1 MKSITSLNLGVRLLS
16 EWLFE
21 EPELRARRQF
31 HKLFAESYFITTLPA
46 EAIHN
51 TPWNAHVLDD
61 ILHRVWENNP
71 LTPNDIEVILQAGG
85 FYNDKHEVWFGW
97 NKSTPMIESVLQAA
111 APYMDT
117 RSYATMKVQVAGKV
131 ANSFEIF
138 FQRIIVNP
146 LPKARVPQ
154 ADVYKLFLEYCDM
167 HRLPVLGKRAFKQL
181 MLRKGIH
188 AGKGYV
194 DRKQGV
200 NFYVLACNMSK
211 EVWDAKPPSSS
222 KKEGQEESYTPEQ
235 LWDERWRRAQI
246 PDEPSQEQTEGVLAP
261 QERQDTS
268 TRGVGRAVEDDTPD
282 EEPIATD
289 GTDADADDE
298 DIWGENDDSLPDA
311 DSTNAADAFT
321 AGAFTDDTFATTD
334 EGIFGDSTDD
344 PAEEPLTK
352 ETVVA
357 RIRALPKGVR
367 RVFQTMKATYLINP
381 EHFTYDDFTAMCA
394 GVVPFADESEQQNM
408 WHLFLAYAE
417 D

>member
-1 MKSITSLNLGVRLLS
+1 MNLEVNLLS

-71 LTPNDIEVILQAGG
+71 LTPSDIEAILQAGG

-167 HRLPVLGKRAFKQL
+167 HHLPVLGKRAFKQL

-211 EVWDAKPPSSS
+211 EVWDAKPPSPS

-235 LWDERWRRAQI
+235 LRDERRRRAQI
-246 PDEPSQEQTEGVLAP
+246 PDEPSQEQTEGVSET
-261 QERQDTS
+261 QEGQDAS
-268 TRGVGRAVEDDTPD
+268 AGNVGRTVEDDSSD
-282 EEPIATD
+282 AELIATD
-289 GTDADADDE
+289 DTNDE

-311 DSTNAADAFT
+311 DNADAFT
-321 AGAFTDDTFATTD
+321 ADTLTTSPLATSG

-344 PAEEPLTK
+344 PTEEPLTK

>member
-1 MKSITSLNLGVRLLS
+1 MS

-21 EPELRARRQF
+21 ESELRARRQF

-211 EVWDAKPPSSS
+211 EVWDAKPPSPS

-235 LWDERWRRAQI
+235 LRDERRRRAQI
-246 PDEPSQEQTEGVLAP
+246 PDEPFQEQTEGVPEA
-261 QERQDTS
+261 QERQGTS
-268 TRGVGRAVEDDTPD
+268 TRDVGGAVEDDTPD
-282 EEPIATD
+282 AELITTD
-289 GTDADADDE
+289 DTDDE

-311 DSTNAADAFT
+311 DTADAFT
-321 AGAFTDDTFATTD
+321 ADAFTANPVEPITD

>member
-1 MKSITSLNLGVRLLS
+1 MNLEVSLLS

-31 HKLFAESYFITTLPA
+31 HKLFAESYFVTTLPA

-211 EVWDAKPPSSS
+211 EVWDAKPPSPS

-235 LWDERWRRAQI
+235 LWDERRRRAQV
-246 PDEPSQEQTEGVLAP
+246 PDEPSQEQAEGVSEA
-261 QERQDTS
+261 QEGQDTS
-268 TRGVGRAVEDDTPD
+268 AGDVGGAVEDDSSD
-282 EEPIATD
+282 AEFIATD
-289 GTDADADDE
+289 DTDDE

-311 DSTNAADAFT
+311 DTADAFT
-321 AGAFTDDTFATTD
+321 ADTLTADPVEPTTD

>member
-1 MKSITSLNLGVRLLS
+1 MSLEVSLLS

-85 FYNDKHEVWFGW
+85 FYDDKHEVWFGW

-111 APYMDT
+111 SPYMDT

-211 EVWDAKPPSSS
+211 EVWDAKPPSPS

-235 LWDERWRRAQI
+235 LWDERRRRAQI
-246 PDEPSQEQTEGVLAP
+246 PDESSQEQTERVSEA
-261 QERQDTS
+261 QEGQDTS
-268 TRGVGRAVEDDTPD
+268 ARDVGGTVEDDASD
-282 EEPIATD
+282 AEFIAA
-289 GTDADADDE
+289 ADTDDE

-321 AGAFTDDTFATTD
+321 AGTFTANPVEPVTD

-357 RIRALPKGVR
+357 RSRALPKGVR

>member
-1 MKSITSLNLGVRLLS
+1 MNLEVSLLS

-211 EVWDAKPPSSS
+211 EVWDAKPPSPS

-235 LWDERWRRAQI
+235 LWDERRRRAQV
-246 PDEPSQEQTEGVLAP
+246 PDEPSQEQTEGVSEA
-261 QERQDTS
+261 QEGQDTS
-268 TRGVGRAVEDDTPD
+268 AGDVGGTVEDDASD
-282 EEPIATD
+282 AEFIAAADDTDD
-289 GTDADADDE
+289 GTNDE

-311 DSTNAADAFT
+311 DSTDTADAFT
-321 AGAFTDDTFATTD
+321 ADTLTADPVEPTAD
-334 EGIFGDSTDD
+334 EGIFGDSTDN

-381 EHFTYDDFTAMCA
+381 EHFTYDDFTTMCA

>member
-1 MKSITSLNLGVRLLS
+1 MRSITSLNLEVRLLS

-211 EVWDAKPPSSS
+211 EVWDAKPPSPS

-235 LWDERWRRAQI
+235 LWDERRRRAQV
-246 PDEPSQEQTEGVLAP
+246 PNEPFQEQTEGVSEA
-261 QERQDTS
+261 QEGQDTS
-268 TRGVGRAVEDDTPD
+268 AGDVGGTIEDDSSD
-282 EEPIATD
+282 AESIATD
-289 GTDADADDE
+289 DTDDE

-311 DSTNAADAFT
+311 DTADAFT
-321 AGAFTDDTFATTD
+321 ADTLTTSPFATSD
-334 EGIFGDSTDD
+334 EGIFEDSADD

>member
-1 MKSITSLNLGVRLLS
+1 MS

-211 EVWDAKPPSSS
+211 EVWDAKPSSPS

-235 LWDERWRRAQI
+235 LRDERRRRAQI
-246 PDEPSQEQTEGVLAP
+246 PDESSQEQTEGVSET
-261 QERQDTS
+261 QEEQDTS
-268 TRGVGRAVEDDTPD
+268 ARDVGGTIEDDSSD
-282 EEPIATD
+282 AEAIAT
-289 GTDADADDE
+289 ADDTDDE

-311 DSTNAADAFT
+311 DTADAFT
-321 AGAFTDDTFATTD
+321 VDTLTTSTFATAD
-334 EGIFGDSTDD
+334 EEIFGDSTDD

-352 ETVVA
+352 EAVVA

>member
-1 MKSITSLNLGVRLLS
+1 MS

-31 HKLFAESYFITTLPA
+31 HKLFAESYFITALPA

-211 EVWDAKPPSSS
+211 EVWDAKPPSPS

-235 LWDERWRRAQI
+235 LWNERRRRAQV
-246 PDEPSQEQTEGVLAP
+246 PDEPSQEQTEGVSEA
-261 QERQDTS
+261 QEGQDTS
-268 TRGVGRAVEDDTPD
+268 ARDVGGIVEDDSSD
-282 EEPIATD
+282 AEFIAT
-289 GTDADADDE
+289 ADADDE

-311 DSTNAADAFT
+311 DSTNTADAFT
-321 AGAFTDDTFATTD
+321 ADTNIGATASD

>member
-1 MKSITSLNLGVRLLS
+1 MS

-71 LTPNDIEVILQAGG
+71 LTPNDIEVILQADG

-131 ANSFEIF
+131 ANGFEIF

-211 EVWDAKPPSSS
+211 EVWDAKPPSPS

-235 LWDERWRRAQI
+235 LRDERRRRAQI
-246 PDEPSQEQTEGVLAP
+246 PDESSQEQTEGVSKA
-261 QERQDTS
+261 QEGQDTS
-268 TRGVGRAVEDDTPD
+268 ARDVGGIVEDDSPD
-282 EEPIATD
+282 AELVATD
-289 GTDADADDE
+289 DADDE

-311 DSTNAADAFT
+311 DTADAFT
-321 AGAFTDDTFATTD
+321 TGALTANTIGLTAD

>member
-1 MKSITSLNLGVRLLS
+1 MRSITSLNLEVSLLS

-31 HKLFAESYFITTLPA
+31 HKLFAESYFITTLPT

-71 LTPNDIEVILQAGG
+71 LTPDDIEVLLQAGG
-85 FYNDKHEVWFGW
+85 FYNDKHEAWFGW

-211 EVWDAKPPSSS
+211 EVWDAKPPSPS

-235 LWDERWRRAQI
+235 LRDERRRRAQI
-246 PDEPSQEQTEGVLAP
+246 PDESSQEQTEGVFAP
-261 QERQDTS
+261 QEGQDTS
-268 TRGVGRAVEDDTPD
+268 AGDVGRTVEDDSSD
-282 EEPIATD
+282 AEFVATD
-289 GTDADADDE
+289 DTNDE

-311 DSTNAADAFT
+311 DTADAFT
-321 AGAFTDDTFATTD
+321 AGALTTNTVGLTAD
-334 EGIFGDSTDD
+334 EGIFGDSTDN

-357 RIRALPKGVR
+357 RIRALPKSVR

>member
-1 MKSITSLNLGVRLLS
+1 MNLEVSLLS
-16 EWLFE
+16 KWLFE

-61 ILHRVWENNP
+61 ILHRVWENSP

-211 EVWDAKPPSSS
+211 EVWDVKPPSPS

-235 LWDERWRRAQI
+235 FRDERRRRAQI
-246 PDEPSQEQTEGVLAP
+246 PDEPFQEQTEGVSEA
-261 QERQDTS
+261 QEGQDTS
-268 TRGVGRAVEDDTPD
+268 ARNVGGTVEDDSFNAELIT
-282 EEPIATD
+282 TD
-289 GTDADADDE
+289 GTDDE

-311 DSTNAADAFT
+311 DTADAFT
-321 AGAFTDDTFATTD
+321 AGALTISPFTAD

-394 GVVPFADESEQQNM
+394 GVVPFADEFEQQNM

>member
-1 MKSITSLNLGVRLLS
+1 MS

-146 LPKARVPQ
+146 LPKTRVPQ

-211 EVWDAKPPSSS
+211 EVWDAEPPNPS
-222 KKEGQEESYTPEQ
+222 KKEGQEESYTAEQ
-235 LWDERWRRAQI
+235 LRDELRRRAQVS
-246 PDEPSQEQTEGVLAP
+246 DEPSQEQTKGVSEAQEG
-261 QERQDTS
+261 QDTS
-268 TRGVGRAVEDDTPD
+268 ARDVGGTVEDDASD
-282 EEPIATD
+282 AEFIATADD
-289 GTDADADDE
+289 GADDTDDE

-321 AGAFTDDTFATTD
+321 ASLVEPATD

>member
-1 MKSITSLNLGVRLLS
+1 MRSITSLNLEVSLLS

-211 EVWDAKPPSSS
+211 EVWDAKPPSPS

-235 LWDERWRRAQI
+235 LRDERRRRAQV
-246 PDEPSQEQTEGVLAP
+246 PNEPFQEQTEGVSKA
-261 QERQDTS
+261 QEGQDTS
-268 TRGVGRAVEDDTPD
+268 AGDVGGTVEDDTFD
-282 EEPIATD
+282 AESIATD
-289 GTDADADDE
+289 GANDE

-311 DSTNAADAFT
+311 DAFT
-321 AGAFTDDTFATTD
+321 ANAFTANLVEPTTD

>member
-1 MKSITSLNLGVRLLS
+1 MNLEVSLLS

-117 RSYATMKVQVAGKV
+117 RSYATMKVRVAGKV

-138 FQRIIVNP
+138 FQRIVVNP

-211 EVWDAKPPSSS
+211 EVWDAKPPSPS

-235 LWDERWRRAQI
+235 LRDERRRRAQI
-246 PDEPSQEQTEGVLAP
+246 PNEPFQEQTERVSEA
-261 QERQDTS
+261 QEGQDAS
-268 TRGVGRAVEDDTPD
+268 AGNVGGTAEDDSSD
-282 EEPIATD
+282 AEFIATAED
-289 GTDADADDE
+289 DANDE

-311 DSTNAADAFT
+311 DTADAFT
-321 AGAFTDDTFATTD
+321 AGALTADTLTTSD

-352 ETVVA
+352 ETVVV

>member
-1 MKSITSLNLGVRLLS
+1 MS

-71 LTPNDIEVILQAGG
+71 LTPNDIEVILQADG

-211 EVWDAKPPSSS
+211 EVWDAKPPSPS
-222 KKEGQEESYTPEQ
+222 KKEGQEESYTSEQ
-235 LWDERWRRAQI
+235 LWDERRRRAQV
-246 PDEPSQEQTEGVLAP
+246 PDESSQEQAERVFAP
-261 QERQDTS
+261 QEGQDTS
-268 TRGVGRAVEDDTPD
+268 AGDVGGIVEDDSPD
-282 EEPIATD
+282 AEFVATD
-289 GTDADADDE
+289 DTDDE

-321 AGAFTDDTFATTD
+321 ADTTTDAFATSD
-334 EGIFGDSTDD
+334 EGIFGDSTDN

>member
-1 MKSITSLNLGVRLLS
+1 MNLEVSLLS

-211 EVWDAKPPSSS
+211 EVWDAKPPSPS

-235 LWDERWRRAQI
+235 LWDERRRRAQV
-246 PDEPSQEQTEGVLAP
+246 PDEPSQEQTEGVSEA
-261 QERQDTS
+261 QEGQDTS
-268 TRGVGRAVEDDTPD
+268 ARDVGGIVEDDSSDT
-282 EEPIATD
+282 ELITTD
-289 GTDADADDE
+289 DTDDE

-311 DSTNAADAFT
+311 DTADAFT
-321 AGAFTDDTFATTD
+321 ADTLTTSTFAD
-334 EGIFGDSTDD
+334 SDGGIFGDSTDN

>member
-1 MKSITSLNLGVRLLS
+1 MNLEVRLLS

-71 LTPNDIEVILQAGG
+71 LTPNDIEVILQASG

-211 EVWDAKPPSSS
+211 EVWDAKPPSPS

-235 LWDERWRRAQI
+235 LRDERRRRAQV
-246 PDEPSQEQTEGVLAP
+246 PDEPFQEQEEGVSEA
-261 QERQDTS
+261 QEGQDTS
-268 TRGVGRAVEDDTPD
+268 AGDVGGTVEDDSSD
-282 EEPIATD
+282 AEFIAPTD
-289 GTDADADDE
+289 DTDDE

-311 DSTNAADAFT
+311 DTTDAFT
-321 AGAFTDDTFATTD
+321 AGARTADTLATSD

-344 PAEEPLTK
+344 PTEEPLTK

>member
-1 MKSITSLNLGVRLLS
+1 MS

-21 EPELRARRQF
+21 ESELRARRQF

-85 FYNDKHEVWFGW
+85 FYNDKHEAWFGW
-97 NKSTPMIESVLQAA
+97 NKSTPMIESILQAA

-194 DRKQGV
+194 DKKQGV

-211 EVWDAKPPSSS
+211 EVWDAKPPSPS

-235 LWDERWRRAQI
+235 LRDERRRRAQI
-246 PDEPSQEQTEGVLAP
+246 PDEPSQEQTEGVFAS
-261 QERQDTS
+261 QEGQDTS
-268 TRGVGRAVEDDTPD
+268 AGDVGGIVEDDTSD
-282 EEPIATD
+282 EESIAVTHD
-289 GTDADADDE
+289 DAYDDTDDE

-311 DSTNAADAFT
+311 DSTNTADAFT
-321 AGAFTDDTFATTD
+321 TGALTANTIGLTAD

>member
-1 MKSITSLNLGVRLLS
+1 MKSITSLNLEVSLLS

-31 HKLFAESYFITTLPA
+31 HKLFAESYFITALPA

-211 EVWDAKPPSSS
+211 EVWDAKPPSPS

-235 LWDERWRRAQI
+235 LWDERRRRAQI
-246 PDEPSQEQTEGVLAP
+246 PDESSQEQTEGVSKA
-261 QERQDTS
+261 QEGQDTS
-268 TRGVGRAVEDDTPD
+268 ARDVGGIVEDDSPD
-282 EEPIATD
+282 AELITTD
-289 GTDADADDE
+289 DTDDE

-311 DSTNAADAFT
+311 DTADAFT
-321 AGAFTDDTFATTD
+321 TGALTANTIGLTAD

>member
-1 MKSITSLNLGVRLLS
+1 MNLEVSLLS

-117 RSYATMKVQVAGKV
+117 RSYATMKVQVAGKI

-211 EVWDAKPPSSS
+211 EVWDAKPPSPS

-235 LWDERWRRAQI
+235 LRDERRRRAQVS
-246 PDEPSQEQTEGVLAP
+246 DEPFQEQTEGVSEA
-261 QERQDTS
+261 QEGQDIAA
-268 TRGVGRAVEDDTPD
+268 RDVGGIVEDDSPD
-282 EEPIATD
+282 AELIAIAYD
-289 GTDADADDE
+289 GTDDNTDDE

-311 DSTNAADAFT
+311 DSTNTADAFAADT
-321 AGAFTDDTFATTD
+321 RTTSTFAD
-334 EGIFGDSTDD
+334 SNEGIFGDSTDD

>member
-1 MKSITSLNLGVRLLS
+1 MNLEVRLLS

-31 HKLFAESYFITTLPA
+31 HRLFAESYFITTLPA

-211 EVWDAKPPSSS
+211 EVWDAKPPSPS

-235 LWDERWRRAQI
+235 LWDERRRRAQI
-246 PDEPSQEQTEGVLAP
+246 PDEPFQEQTEGVSET
-261 QERQDTS
+261 QEGQDTS
-268 TRGVGRAVEDDTPD
+268 AGDVGGTIEDDSSD
-282 EEPIATD
+282 AEFIATD
-289 GTDADADDE
+289 GDTDDE

-311 DSTNAADAFT
+311 DTADVFTTDTFTTGAFT
-321 AGAFTDDTFATTD
+321 ANPVGLTAD
-334 EGIFGDSTDD
+334 EGIFGDSTDN
-344 PAEEPLTK
+344 PTEEPLTK

-394 GVVPFADESEQQNM
+394 GVVPFADEFEQQNM

>member
-1 MKSITSLNLGVRLLS
+1 MS

-71 LTPNDIEVILQAGG
+71 LTPDDIEVIMQAGG
-85 FYNDKHEVWFGW
+85 FYNNNHEAWFCW
-97 NKSTPMIESVLQAA
+97 NKSTPMIEDILQAA
-111 APYMDT
+111 APYMDA
-117 RSYATMKVQVAGKV
+117 RSYATMKVQVAGRV

-138 FQRIIVNP
+138 FQRIIVNT
-146 LPKARVPQ
+146 LPKVRVPQ

-167 HRLPVLGKRAFKQL
+167 HHIPVLGKHAFKQL
-181 MLRKGIH
+181 MIRKGIH
-188 AGKGYV
+188 AGKGYA

-211 EVWDAKPPSSS
+211 EVWDAEPPSPS
-222 KKEGQEESYTPEQ
+222 KKEGQEEAYIAEQ
-235 LWDERWRRAQI
+235 LRDERWRRAQI
-246 PDEPSQEQTEGVLAP
+246 PDEPSQEQTEGVPEA
-261 QERQDTS
+261 QEGQDTAA
-268 TRGVGRAVEDDTPD
+268 GDVGGISEDDSAD
-282 EEPIATD
+282 ETVSTD
-289 GTDADADDE
+289 SDRDDPPAVADDPDDE
-298 DIWGENDDSLPDA
+298 DEDDIWGENDDSIPDA
-311 DSTNAADAFT
+311 DSSDEGT
-321 AGAFTDDTFATTD
+321 AGTTDGFTTSD
-334 EGIFGDSTDD
+334 EGIVGDSTDNL
-344 PAEEPLTK
+344 AEEPLTK
-352 ETVVA
+352 ERVVA

>member
-1 MKSITSLNLGVRLLS
+1 MR

-21 EPELRARRQF
+21 ESELRARRQF

-211 EVWDAKPPSSS
+211 EVWDAKPPSPS

-235 LWDERWRRAQI
+235 LWDERRRRAQI
-246 PDEPSQEQTEGVLAP
+246 PDESSQEQTEGVSEA
-261 QERQDTS
+261 QEGQDTS
-268 TRGVGRAVEDDTPD
+268 TRDVGGTVEDDTPD
-282 EEPIATD
+282 AEFIATAHD
-289 GTDADADDE
+289 DTDDE

-311 DSTNAADAFT
+311 DSTNTADAFAADAFT
-321 AGAFTDDTFATTD
+321 AGPVEPATD
-334 EGIFGDSTDD
+334 EGIFGDSTDN

>member
-1 MKSITSLNLGVRLLS
+1 MS

-211 EVWDAKPPSSS
+211 EVWDAKPPSPS
-222 KKEGQEESYTPEQ
+222 KKEGQEESYTSEQ
-235 LWDERWRRAQI
+235 LWDERRRRAQV
-246 PDEPSQEQTEGVLAP
+246 PDESSQEQAERVFAP
-261 QERQDTS
+261 QEGQDTS
-268 TRGVGRAVEDDTPD
+268 AGDVGGIVEDGSPD
-282 EEPIATD
+282 AEFVATD
-289 GTDADADDE
+289 GTDDE

-321 AGAFTDDTFATTD
+321 ADTTTDAFATSD
-334 EGIFGDSTDD
+334 EGIFGDSTDN

>member
-1 MKSITSLNLGVRLLS
+1 MRSITSLNLEVSLLS

-211 EVWDAKPPSSS
+211 EVWDAKPPSPS

-235 LWDERWRRAQI
+235 LRDERRRRAQI
-246 PDEPSQEQTEGVLAP
+246 PDESSQEQTEGVSKA
-261 QERQDTS
+261 QEGQDTS
-268 TRGVGRAVEDDTPD
+268 ARDVGGIVEDDSPD
-282 EEPIATD
+282 AELVATD
-289 GTDADADDE
+289 DADDE

-311 DSTNAADAFT
+311 DTADAFT
-321 AGAFTDDTFATTD
+321 TGALTANTIGLTAD

-352 ETVVA
+352 EIVVA

>member
-1 MKSITSLNLGVRLLS
+1 MS

-211 EVWDAKPPSSS
+211 EVWDAKPPSPS

-235 LWDERWRRAQI
+235 LRNERRRRAQV
-246 PDEPSQEQTEGVLAP
+246 PDEPFQEQTEGVSEA
-261 QERQDTS
+261 QEGQGTS
-268 TRGVGRAVEDDTPD
+268 TRDVGGAVEDDTPD
-282 EEPIATD
+282 AELITTD
-289 GTDADADDE
+289 DTDDE

-321 AGAFTDDTFATTD
+321 ADAFTANPVEPITD
-334 EGIFGDSTDD
+334 EGIFGDSTDN
-344 PAEEPLTK
+344 PAEESLTK

>member
-1 MKSITSLNLGVRLLS
+1 MS

-211 EVWDAKPPSSS
+211 EVWDAKPPSPS

-235 LWDERWRRAQI
+235 LWDERRRRAQV
-246 PDEPSQEQTEGVLAP
+246 PDEPLQEQTEGVSKA
-261 QERQDTS
+261 QEGQDTS
-268 TRGVGRAVEDDTPD
+268 AGDVGGAVEDDSPD
-282 EEPIATD
+282 AAPSSVTD
-289 GTDADADDE
+289 DTDDE

-311 DSTNAADAFT
+311 DTADVFTADTTTDAF
-321 AGAFTDDTFATTD
+321 ATSD

>member
-1 MKSITSLNLGVRLLS
+1 MS

-85 FYNDKHEVWFGW
+85 FYNDKHEAWFGW

-138 FQRIIVNP
+138 FQQIIVNP

-211 EVWDAKPPSSS
+211 EVWDAKPPSPS
-222 KKEGQEESYTPEQ
+222 KKEGQEESYIPEQ
-235 LWDERWRRAQI
+235 LRDERRRRAQV
-246 PDEPSQEQTEGVLAP
+246 PDEPFQEQTEGVSEA
-261 QERQDTS
+261 QEGQDTS
-268 TRGVGRAVEDDTPD
+268 AGDVGRTVEDDSS
-282 EEPIATD
+282 
-289 GTDADADDE
+289 DAESSAVAYDDTDDE

-311 DSTNAADAFT
+311 DSTNAADAVT
-321 AGAFTDDTFATTD
+321 ASLVEPTTD

>member
-1 MKSITSLNLGVRLLS
+1 MNLEVSLLS

-211 EVWDAKPPSSS
+211 EVWDAKPPSPS

-235 LWDERWRRAQI
+235 LRDERRRRAQI
-246 PDEPSQEQTEGVLAP
+246 PDESFQEQTEGVSKA
-261 QERQDTS
+261 QEGQDTS
-268 TRGVGRAVEDDTPD
+268 ARDVGGTIKNDSSDAELIT
-282 EEPIATD
+282 TD
-289 GTDADADDE
+289 DADDE

-311 DSTNAADAFT
+311 DTADAFT
-321 AGAFTDDTFATTD
+321 AGAFTTDTLATSD

>member
-1 MKSITSLNLGVRLLS
+1 MNLEVSLLS

-21 EPELRARRQF
+21 ESELRARRQF

-211 EVWDAKPPSSS
+211 EVWDAKPPSPS

-235 LWDERWRRAQI
+235 LWDERRRRTQV
-246 PDEPSQEQTEGVLAP
+246 PDEPFQEQTEGVSEA
-261 QERQDTS
+261 QEGQDTS
-268 TRGVGRAVEDDTPD
+268 TGDVGGTVENDSSDAELITTDDT
-282 EEPIATD
+282 
-289 GTDADADDE
+289 DDE

-321 AGAFTDDTFATTD
+321 ADAFTANPVEPIAD

-344 PAEEPLTK
+344 PAEESLTK

>member
-1 MKSITSLNLGVRLLS
+1 MRSTTSLNLEVSLLS

-71 LTPNDIEVILQAGG
+71 LTPDDIEVILQAGG
-85 FYNDKHEVWFGW
+85 FYNDKHEAWFGW

-211 EVWDAKPPSSS
+211 EVWDAKPPSPS

-235 LWDERWRRAQI
+235 LRDERRRRAQI
-246 PDEPSQEQTEGVLAP
+246 PDEPFQEQTEGVSKA
-261 QERQDTS
+261 QEGQNTS
-268 TRGVGRAVEDDTPD
+268 AGDVGGTVEDDSF
-282 EEPIATD
+282 
-289 GTDADADDE
+289 DAEFIETADDTDDE

-311 DSTNAADAFT
+311 DTADAFT
-321 AGAFTDDTFATTD
+321 AGALTANTVGLTAD
-334 EGIFGDSTDD
+334 EGIFGDSTDN

>member
-1 MKSITSLNLGVRLLS
+1 MNLEVSLLS
-16 EWLFE
+16 EWMFE

-211 EVWDAKPPSSS
+211 EVWDAKPPSPS

-235 LWDERWRRAQI
+235 LWDERRRRAQV
-246 PDEPSQEQTEGVLAP
+246 PDEPFQEQAEGVSEA
-261 QERQDTS
+261 QEGQDTS
-268 TRGVGRAVEDDTPD
+268 ARDVGGTVEDDASDAEFIETAD
-282 EEPIATD
+282 DTD
-289 GTDADADDE
+289 DTDDE
-298 DIWGENDDSLPDA
+298 DIWGENDDNLPDA
-311 DSTNAADAFT
+311 DTADAFT
-321 AGAFTDDTFATTD
+321 AGALTTNTVELTAD

-344 PAEEPLTK
+344 PAKEPLTK

-394 GVVPFADESEQQNM
+394 GVVTFADESEQQKM

>member
-1 MKSITSLNLGVRLLS
+1 MS

-85 FYNDKHEVWFGW
+85 FYNDKHEAWFGW

-211 EVWDAKPPSSS
+211 EVWDAKPPSPS

-235 LWDERWRRAQI
+235 LRDERRRRAQV

-261 QERQDTS
+261 QEGQDTS
-268 TRGVGRAVEDDTPD
+268 TRDVGRAVEDDTPD

-289 GTDADADDE
+289 GTDADTDDE

-311 DSTNAADAFT
+311 DSTDTADAFT
-321 AGAFTDDTFATTD
+321 AGAFTTSLVEPTAD

>member
-1 MKSITSLNLGVRLLS
+1 MNLEVSLLS

-211 EVWDAKPPSSS
+211 EVWDAKPPSPS

-235 LWDERWRRAQI
+235 LRDERRRRAQI
-246 PDEPSQEQTEGVLAP
+246 PDEPFQEQTEGVFAP

-268 TRGVGRAVEDDTPD
+268 AGDVGGTVEDDTF
-282 EEPIATD
+282 
-289 GTDADADDE
+289 DAESSTADDANDE

-311 DSTNAADAFT
+311 DSTNVADAFT
-321 AGAFTDDTFATTD
+321 TDAFTADVLATSD

>member
-1 MKSITSLNLGVRLLS
+1 MNLEVSLLS

-117 RSYATMKVQVAGKV
+117 RSYATMKVQVADKV

-154 ADVYKLFLEYCDM
+154 ADAYKLFLEYCDM

-211 EVWDAKPPSSS
+211 EVWDAKPPSPS

-235 LWDERWRRAQI
+235 LWDERRRRAQVS
-246 PDEPSQEQTEGVLAP
+246 DEPSQEQTEGVSET
-261 QERQDTS
+261 QEGQDTS
-268 TRGVGRAVEDDTPD
+268 ARDVGGAVEDDSSDTGF
-282 EEPIATD
+282 IAAARDDIDDDT
-289 GTDADADDE
+289 DDE
-298 DIWGENDDSLPDA
+298 DIWGENDDSLPYA

-321 AGAFTDDTFATTD
+321 ADAFTANRVEPATD

-394 GVVPFADESEQQNM
+394 GVVPFADETEQQNM

>member
-1 MKSITSLNLGVRLLS
+1 MRSITSLNLEVSLLS

-211 EVWDAKPPSSS
+211 EVWDAKPPSPS

-235 LWDERWRRAQI
+235 LWDERRRRAQI
-246 PDEPSQEQTEGVLAP
+246 PDEPFQEQAKGVSEAQEG
-261 QERQDTS
+261 QDTS
-268 TRGVGRAVEDDTPD
+268 AGDVGGTVEDDSSD
-282 EEPIATD
+282 AEFIASTD
-289 GTDADADDE
+289 DTDDE

-311 DSTNAADAFT
+311 DTADAFT
-321 AGAFTDDTFATTD
+321 AGALTANTVGLTAD

>member
-1 MKSITSLNLGVRLLS
+1 MS

-211 EVWDAKPPSSS
+211 EVWDAKPPSPS

-235 LWDERWRRAQI
+235 LRDERRRRAQI
-246 PDEPSQEQTEGVLAP
+246 PDESSQEQTEGVSKA
-261 QERQDTS
+261 QEGQDTS
-268 TRGVGRAVEDDTPD
+268 ARDVGGIVEDDSPD
-282 EEPIATD
+282 AELVATD
-289 GTDADADDE
+289 DADDE

-311 DSTNAADAFT
+311 DTADAFT
-321 AGAFTDDTFATTD
+321 TGALTANTIGLTAD

-352 ETVVA
+352 EIVVA

>member
-1 MKSITSLNLGVRLLS
+1 MNLEVRLLS

-211 EVWDAKPPSSS
+211 EVWDAKPPSPS

-235 LWDERWRRAQI
+235 LRDERRRRAQV
-246 PDEPSQEQTEGVLAP
+246 PDESSQEQEEGVSEA
-261 QERQDTS
+261 QEGQDTS
-268 TRGVGRAVEDDTPD
+268 AGDVGGIIEDDSSD
-282 EEPIATD
+282 AKFIAT
-289 GTDADADDE
+289 ADDTDDE

-311 DSTNAADAFT
+311 DTADAFT
-321 AGAFTDDTFATTD
+321 ADASTDAFATSD

-344 PAEEPLTK
+344 PTEEPLTK

>member
-1 MKSITSLNLGVRLLS
+1 MS

-21 EPELRARRQF
+21 EPELRARKQF

-211 EVWDAKPPSSS
+211 EVWDAKPPSPS

-235 LWDERWRRAQI
+235 LRDERRRRAQI
-246 PDEPSQEQTEGVLAP
+246 PDEPFQEQTEGVSEA
-261 QERQDTS
+261 QKRQDTS
-268 TRGVGRAVEDDTPD
+268 AGDVGGTVEDDTAD
-282 EEPIATD
+282 SELITTADNTDD
-289 GTDADADDE
+289 GTDDE
-298 DIWGENDDSLPDA
+298 DIWGEDDDSLPDA
-311 DSTNAADAFT
+311 DTADAFT
-321 AGAFTDDTFATTD
+321 AGTLTTSPFATSD

-352 ETVVA
+352 EIIVA

-394 GVVPFADESEQQNM
+394 GVMPFADESEQQNM

-417 D
+417 N

>member
-1 MKSITSLNLGVRLLS
+1 MRSITSLNLEVSLLS

-117 RSYATMKVQVAGKV
+117 RSYAAMKVQVAGKV

-211 EVWDAKPPSSS
+211 EVWDAKPPSPS

-235 LWDERWRRAQI
+235 LWDERRRRAQV
-246 PDEPSQEQTEGVLAP
+246 PDEPFQEQTEGISET
-261 QERQDTS
+261 QEGQDTS
-268 TRGVGRAVEDDTPD
+268 ARDVGGTVEDDSSDAELIT
-282 EEPIATD
+282 TD
-289 GTDADADDE
+289 GTDDE

-311 DSTNAADAFT
+311 DTADAFT
-321 AGAFTDDTFATTD
+321 AGTLTTSPFATSD

-344 PAEEPLTK
+344 PAKEPLTK
-352 ETVVA
+352 ETAVA